1 MRAKEYLQ
9 QAYRLN
15 QRINSD
21 LREVGE
27 LRQIANSISSPQ
39 TQQDRVQTSHTNSA
53 PFTNA
58 LMRIWEMENIIDS
71 EIDRFVAM
79 KNEIRRVI
87 DDVKNEKQ
95 RMLLRYRY
103 IHFDSWDEIADEMN
117 YSLRWVHTLHRKALS
132 SVDTILERRGMT

>member
-27 LRQIANSISSPQ
+27 LRQIASSISSPQ
-39 TQQDRVQTSHTNSA
+39 TQQDRVQTSHMNSA
-53 PFTNA
+53 PFANA
-58 LMRIWEMENIIDS
+58 LMRIWELENIIDS

-87 DDVKNEKQ
+87 D
-95 RMLLRYRY
+95 Y
-103 IHFDSWDEIADEMN
+103 
-117 YSLRWVHTLHRKALS
+117 
-132 SVDTILERRGMT
+132 